1 MVGTLDDLSAWIR
14 LQLSSRYSFSSPR
27 WYLFRVLLRRRIFLL
42 FPSSRG
48 FHLLPYLVLL
58 MFILSLF
65 ERDDPP
71 DSFLCH
77 LEYLFLLGSVFG
89 PSNNLHFE
97 ESTE

>member
-1 MVGTLDDLSAWIR
+1 MVGALDNLSAWIR

-27 WYLFRVLLRRRIFLL
+27 WYLFRVLLRRSIFLL
-42 FPSSRG
+42 LPSSRG
-48 FHLLPYLVLL
+48 FHLLPYLILLVL
-58 MFILSLF
+58 ILSLF
-65 ERDDPP
+65 ERNNPP

-89 PSNNLHFE
+89 PSNDLHLE

>member
-1 MVGTLDDLSAWIR
+1 MVGALDNLSAWIR

-27 WYLFRVLLRRRIFLL
+27 RYLFRILLRRRIFLL

-48 FHLLPYLVLL
+48 FHLLPYPILF

-65 ERDDPP
+65 ERDDPS
-71 DSFLCH
+71 DCFLCH
-77 LEYLFLLGSVFG
+77 FEYLFLLEFMFG
-89 PSNNLHFE
+89 PSNHLHLE

>member
-1 MVGTLDDLSAWIR
+1 MVRALDDLSAWIR

-48 FHLLPYLVLL
+48 FHLLPYPILLV
-58 MFILSLF
+58 FILSLF
-65 ERDDPP
+65 ERDYPP
-71 DSFLCH
+71 DCFLCH

-89 PSNNLHFE
+89 PSNDLHLE